1 MIDEK
6 SYENILVYNVS
17 YKTLIDAKLLHVR
30 FDKIDELIRVYDG
43 VRYSVLFRNKKY
55 DFIYNR
61 IRYLIGVTNGIVYA
75 ISYNYAKIKLDSN
88 EKSNN
93 FP

>member
-1 MIDEK
+1 MK
-6 SYENILVYNVS
+6 NRTKNILVYNVS
-17 YKTLIDAKLLHVR
+17 YKTLVDAKLLHVSL
-30 FDKIDELIRVYDG
+30 DKIDGLIRVYDG
-43 VRYSVLFRNKKY
+43 VRYSVLFGNEKY

-61 IRYLIGVTNGIVYA
+61 IRYLIGVKNGIVYA

-88 EKSNN
+88 QKSND